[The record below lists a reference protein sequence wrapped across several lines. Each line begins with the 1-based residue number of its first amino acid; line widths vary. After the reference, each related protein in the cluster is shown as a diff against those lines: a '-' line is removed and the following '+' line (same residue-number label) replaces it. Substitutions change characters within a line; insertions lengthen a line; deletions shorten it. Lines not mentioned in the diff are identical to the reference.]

1 MTQGILQVKKEQPSE
16 VLWVGFPQS
25 LRVDEDSLWNA
36 FSPFG
41 EIEKISAFPGR
52 TYAFI
57 RFKHVN
63 SAIRAKDNLQGQLFN
78 NPRVH
83 ITFAKSDSGP
93 SNNQRKLMNDN
104 DTPSPRGRPYGR
116 QGSFDN
122 FRHDNY
128 HETDRIRRRSR
139 SPRFNDNRPIG
150 RFQEMGHDNMFERH
164 SPSRDR
170 MGGFHDLPP
179 HHIPRHNPHQGPIY
193 DDEWDLP
200 EDALVYHGAKKL
212 KSSMVPHE
220 PELPEY
226 PFSESEQ
233 GKHVLH
239 QHDMI
244 DNNNLTHLGGSK
256 ELQIMECRSNPDQIA
271 YPVFYDVE
279 PTEVRKQ
286 SQAFGEAFK
295 LHENKEAAGKWRQA
309 LKEAANL
316 AGPLVFHDL

>member
-1 MTQGILQVKKEQPSE
+1 M
-16 VLWVGFPQS
+16 
-25 LRVDEDSLWNA
+25 
-36 FSPFG
+36 
-41 EIEKISAFPGR
+41 
-52 TYAFI
+52 
-57 RFKHVN
+57 
-63 SAIRAKDNLQGQLFN
+63 LFN

-93 SNNQRKLMNDN
+93 SNNQRNLMNDH
-104 DTPSPRGRPYGR
+104 DAPPRGRPYGR

-128 HETDRIRRRSR
+128 HETDRIRRSR
-139 SPRFNDNRPIG
+139 SPRFDDNRPIG
-150 RFQEMGHDNMFERH
+150 RFQEMGPDNMFERH

-179 HHIPRHNPHQGPIY
+179 HHIPRHNPHQGPVY

-200 EDALVYHGAKKL
+200 EDVLAYHGAKKL

-233 GKHVLH
+233 VKHVLH

-244 DNNNLTHLGGSK
+244 DNNNPTHRGYHR
-256 ELQIMECRSNPDQIA
+256 QNPDPANITPHTYVEQGNNSRNTSSYDGFQTGSVPLPQNPAGWKRPSPEPQKLPAIGEWKWEGVIA
-271 YPVFYDVE
+271 KGGTSICRARCFPV
-279 PTEVRKQ
+279 
-286 SQAFGEAFK
+286 
-295 LHENKEAAGKWRQA
+295 GKV
-309 LKEAANL
+309 LDMIL
-316 AGPLVFHDL
+316 